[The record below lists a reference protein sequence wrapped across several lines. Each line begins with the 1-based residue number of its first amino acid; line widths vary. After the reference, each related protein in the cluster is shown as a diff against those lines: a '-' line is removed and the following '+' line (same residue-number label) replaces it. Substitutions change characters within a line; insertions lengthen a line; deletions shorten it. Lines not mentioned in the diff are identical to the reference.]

1 MSSKARLSTLTTA
14 PDVSAV
20 DESTDA
26 VALILPTAGLGPLG
40 GAPEPQAAT
49 RVSEVVRQSRK
60 RDIWTYQAPG
70 GGNSLRQNESETR
83 GKKLRGHIE
92 RYSSGADS
100 EGFPGQG
107 CRASLPARLLSA
119 GPTVDKK

>member
-60 RDIWTYQAPG
+60 RDIWTYQG

-83 GKKLRGHIE
+83 CKKLRGHIE

-100 EGFPGQG
+100 EGFPGQV